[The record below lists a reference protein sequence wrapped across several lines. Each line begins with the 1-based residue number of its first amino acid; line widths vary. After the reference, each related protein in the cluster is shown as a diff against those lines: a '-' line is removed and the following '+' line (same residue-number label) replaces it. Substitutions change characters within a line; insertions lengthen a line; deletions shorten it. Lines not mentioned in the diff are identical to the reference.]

1 MQVIRHTYLGDVVFL
16 PTRTYSGP
24 AKSMPTCEKAG
35 ASTTRSLG
43 NVAILDPVMLSE
55 RPVFAP
61 HQHAV
66 VAGDNGESIL

>member
-43 NVAILDPVMLSE
+43 NVAIL
-55 RPVFAP
+55 
-61 HQHAV
+61 
-66 VAGDNGESIL
+66 